1 MVRQHVNPLCSSF
14 QKTIDLPNW
23 NTEFTDIS
31 LPVHIDVGCAKGNYL
46 IKLASQNSHINYI
59 GLEIRKPL
67 VDQANKKVRDMKLGN
82 ITFIFCNANI
92 SFSSIYQSLYK
103 VDSIYIL
110 NPDPWFKVRHKKRR
124 LINEKFVE
132 DLYKLLDND
141 IQIFIQTDVED
152 LFNDIYKL
160 MSNYFKPI
168 ESKWIDIQSDRESSV
183 LSRDGNIYKIIFI
196 KD

>member
-14 QKTIDLPNW
+14 QKNIDLPDW

-31 LPVHIDVGCAKGNYL
+31 LPVHIDIGCAKGNYL
-46 IKLASQNSHINYI
+46 IELASQNSHINYI

-152 LFNDIYKL
+152 AISQAEMARVSVLHLGKARNASVCTICA
-160 MSNYFKPI
+160 SC
-168 ESKWIDIQSDRESSV
+168 RESPSEV
-183 LSRDGNIYKIIFI
+183 KGANKKSSQ
-196 KD
+196 